1 MRCGTPILSG
11 NLTSLPEVA
20 GEAALYCDPF
30 NVQDIFEKLNELSKN
45 KDLHNELS
53 KKGLERS
60 NLFSWDISAEIV
72 WKEIEKL
79 M

>member
-20 GEAALYCDPF
+20 GDSALYCDPF
-30 NVQDIFEKLNELSKN
+30 NVEDIFDKMNELSKN
-45 KDLHNELS
+45 KDLQNELT
-53 KKGLERS
+53 KKGIERS
-60 NLFSWDISAEIV
+60 KLFSWDTSAEIV